1 MTPRKID
8 NGNAIKFKNEYYQ
21 VYENGMLKC
30 FRARTECLVIK
41 AFDGE
46 LYVTVDDKIYELCK
60 LRSHQQYSKEFDFIH
75 EVQKEEKKYIPRMS
89 QSWKLGSLKKQI
101 EMAHKYK
108 TYA

>member
-46 LYVTVDDKIYELCK
+46 LYVTVDDKIYELRK

-75 EVQKEEKKYIPRMS
+75 EVQKEEKNIFLECLN
-89 QSWKLGSLKKQI
+89 LGN
-101 EMAHKYK
+101 
-108 TYA
+108 